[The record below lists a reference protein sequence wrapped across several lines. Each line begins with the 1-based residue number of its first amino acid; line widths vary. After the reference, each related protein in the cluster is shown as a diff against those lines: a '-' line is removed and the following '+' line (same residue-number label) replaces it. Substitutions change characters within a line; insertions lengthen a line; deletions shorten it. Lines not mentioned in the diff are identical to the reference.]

1 MALPL
6 RRRVENLLHLPGDV
20 ARALASPEVRE
31 DLLGGRHALAYFRH
45 LARGNRIRRKRFFD
59 NVDVNHP
66 PVLLLHGFF
75 GTRGSMFL
83 LERRLNDEGLCTFSF
98 NLGTLNTRD
107 IRASA
112 FLVHR
117 KVEAILE
124 QAPHVKRIDIVGHSM
139 GGLIGLYYVK
149 KLGGAD
155 KVRKLIMVGTPH
167 RGTWVALAGIFMF
180 GALSE
185 SSWQLLP
192 HSGFLTE
199 LQRGPLPE
207 GVEYFSIAAERDWI
221 CPLSSTYVRGAHLLT
236 VPFGH
241 AGLVVSDM
249 TYGKIA
255 WALKR
260 GVVPLEYA
268 PENYPTPW
276 APER

>member
-6 RRRVENLLHLPGDV
+6 RRRVEKLLHLPADLLGAV
-20 ARALASPEVRE
+20 ASEEVRE
-31 DLLGGRHALAYFRH
+31 DLLDSRHALSYFRH
-45 LARGNRIRRKRFFD
+45 LARGNRIRRKRWFENID
-59 NVDVNHP
+59 ASHP

-83 LERRLNDEGLCTFSF
+83 LERRLTEEGLCTFSF
-98 NLGTLNTRD
+98 NLGTVNTRD
-107 IRASA
+107 ARASA

-124 QAPHVKRIDIVGHSM
+124 QARHVKRIDIVGHSL

-149 KLGGAD
+149 KLGGAN
-155 KVRKLIMVGTPH
+155 KVRKLVMVGTPH
-167 RGTWVALAGIFMF
+167 RGTWAALGGVVML
-180 GALSE
+180 GLLSE

-192 HSGFLTE
+192 HSSFLTE

-221 CPLSSTYVRGAHLLT
+221 CPLSSTYLRGAHLVT

-241 AGLVVSDM
+241 AGLVMSDL
-249 TYGKIA
+249 TYSKIA
-255 WALKR
+255 AALKR
-260 GVVPLEYA
+260 GVTPLEEA
-268 PENYPTPW
+268 PDSYPTPW

>member
-6 RRRVENLLHLPGDV
+6 RRRVENLWHLPRDL

-31 DLLGGRHALAYFRH
+31 DLLGGRHALAYLRH
-45 LARGNRIRRKRFFD
+45 LARGNRIRGKRFFENCD
-59 NVDVNHP
+59 ANNP

-75 GTRGSMFL
+75 GTRGSMYL
-83 LERRLNDEGLCTFSF
+83 LERQLVDEGLCTFSF

-117 KVEAILE
+117 KVESILE
-124 QAPHVKRIDIVGHSM
+124 QAPHIRRIDIVGHSM

-155 KVRKLIMVGTPH
+155 KVRKLVMVGSPH
-167 RGTWVALAGIFMF
+167 AGTWSAAVTCLMF
-180 GALSE
+180 GLLSE

-192 HSGFLTE
+192 HSSFLTE

-221 CPLSSTYVRGAHLLT
+221 CPLSSTYLQGAHLVT
-236 VPFGH
+236 VPYGH
-241 AGLVVSDM
+241 AGLVVSEM
-249 TYGKIA
+249 TYRKIA
-255 WALKR
+255 WALKK
-260 GVVPLEYA
+260 GVVPLEHA
-268 PENYPTPW
+268 GDSHPTPW
-276 APER
+276 SPET

>member
-1 MALPL
+1 MGLPL
-6 RRRVENLLHLPGDV
+6 RRRVENLVHMPRDLIK
-20 ARALASPEVRE
+20 ALASPEVRE

-59 NVDVNHP
+59 NVDANHP
-66 PVLLLHGFF
+66 PVLMLHGYF

-83 LERRLNDEGLCTFSF
+83 LERWLTDEGLCTFSF
-98 NLGTLNTRD
+98 NLGMLNTRD

-167 RGTWVALAGIFMF
+167 RGTWAALGGIMAL
-180 GALSE
+180 GLLSE

-192 HSGFLTE
+192 HSSFLTE
-199 LQRGPLPE
+199 LERGPLPE

-221 CPLSSTYVRGAHLLT
+221 CPLSATYLRGAHLLT

-241 AGLVVSDM
+241 AGLVVSDV
-249 TYGKIA
+249 TYGKIV

-260 GVVPLEYA
+260 GVVPLDYA
-268 PENYPTPW
+268 PDNYPTPW